1 MTLVIFFNVILMLF
15 FTVSAAATAPSALTE
30 GSGVAP
36 QPSEAAAPLGSMDGS
51 AEGNHLSV
59 RPDGQ
64 RQQEEEAD
72 CCGSDGRAVVEPT
85 TEFSCGSEGEEGE
98 LAGASV
104 CGRGG
109 GGASELHQYD
119 GLEEGEERE
128 GQNGLDCFLSLR
140 DPALSVMDRL
150 TEIHGS
156 QALSF
161 SSALAAQA
169 AARSQSLVKMQE
181 QTFGDDD
188 DDDSEEEEED
198 EMVAKEIDRRVA
210 EKD

>member
-1 MTLVIFFNVILMLF
+1 M
-15 FTVSAAATAPSALTE
+15 SA
-30 GSGVAP
+30 
-36 QPSEAAAPLGSMDGS
+36 
-51 AEGNHLSV
+51 
-59 RPDGQ
+59 RPGGQ
-64 RQQEEEAD
+64 QQQQQEEEAD
-72 CCGSDGRAVVEPT
+72 CSGSDGRARAEPA
-85 TEFSCGSEGEEGE
+85 TEFSCGSEAEEGE

-104 CGRGG
+104 CRRGG

-119 GLEEGEERE
+119 GLEEGGEGE

-140 DPALSVMDRL
+140 IPALSVADRL

-169 AARSQSLVKMQE
+169 AARSHSLIKMQE

-188 DDDSEEEEED
+188 DGDDCEEEEE
-198 EMVAKEIDRRVA
+198 EEEVKEIDRRVP
-210 EKD
+210 EED